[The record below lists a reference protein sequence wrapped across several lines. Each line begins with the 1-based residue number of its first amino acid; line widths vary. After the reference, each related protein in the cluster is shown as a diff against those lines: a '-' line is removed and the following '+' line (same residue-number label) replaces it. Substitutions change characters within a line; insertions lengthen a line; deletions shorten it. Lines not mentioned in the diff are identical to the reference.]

1 MGSDQRPF
9 GRAVRPDGPN
19 ECLPYTPAVRSAGP
33 VVEFIGLGVRIGDT
47 PILRGV
53 DLTIERGEVV
63 GIHGGNGSG
72 KTTLLRVA
80 AALLAPT
87 EGRGAVLGADLFS
100 DERFQ
105 VRGRIGL
112 IGHAP
117 ALYPQLTLEENTAF
131 VASVAGRDQM
141 LVGDVLAKVGLAG
154 ARHRRV
160 DQCSH
165 GMQRRA
171 EFARILL
178 LEPDLLL
185 LDEAHAGLD
194 PLAVDLVSV
203 LTRRTT
209 SRGGAVI
216 LVTHDAQRAAS
227 IVDRAYETGAGR
239 LVELQR

>member
-1 MGSDQRPF
+1 M
-9 GRAVRPDGPN
+9 
-19 ECLPYTPAVRSAGP
+19 
-33 VVEFIGLGVRIGDT
+33 
-47 PILRGV
+47 
-53 DLTIERGEVV
+53 
-63 GIHGGNGSG
+63 
-72 KTTLLRVA
+72 
-80 AALLAPT
+80 
-87 EGRGAVLGADLFS
+87 
-100 DERFQ
+100 
-105 VRGRIGL
+105 
-112 IGHAP
+112 
-117 ALYPQLTLEENTAF
+117 
-131 VASVAGRDQM
+131 
-141 LVGDVLAKVGLAG
+141 LAKVGLAG